1 MAINFPEGT
10 QAFPARCLNYNAA
23 TKTNTQYHSST
34 TWTDVSG
41 LSVTITPRSTASV
54 FLVSGHV
61 NVGADGDSCCNFRL
75 LRNGTTIANANSAGN
90 RTTAHT
96 TTSYSPTGG
105 YNMEG
110 VGIGHLDSPGTTS
123 AVTYKIQC
131 NQSDTSGT
139 GMFINYISNTT
150 DDVWVSRATSHI
162 AILELQ

>member
-34 TWTDVSG
+34 TFTDVSG
-41 LSVTITPRSTASV
+41 LSVTITPRSAASV
-54 FLVSGHV
+54 FIISGHI

-75 LRNGTTIANANSAGN
+75 VRNGQTIANADSAGN
-90 RTTAHT
+90 RATAHT
-96 TTSYSPTGG
+96 STSYSPTGQ

-110 VGIGHLDSPGTTS
+110 VGIGHLDSPNTTS

-131 NQSDTSGT
+131 NQSDNSGT
-139 GMFINYISNTT
+139 GMFINYISNQVN
-150 DDVWVSRATSHI
+150 DQFVSRATSHI
-162 AILELQ
+162 AVLELE